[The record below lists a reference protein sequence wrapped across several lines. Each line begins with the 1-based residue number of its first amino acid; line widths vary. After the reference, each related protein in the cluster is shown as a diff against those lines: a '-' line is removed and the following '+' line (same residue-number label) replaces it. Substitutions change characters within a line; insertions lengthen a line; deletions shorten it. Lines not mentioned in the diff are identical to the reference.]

1 VLIADNSRIIDRYMI
16 ECFLKDQVDWNI
28 SCGQINPII

>member
-16 ECFLKDQVDWNI
+16 ECFLKDQVD
-28 SCGQINPII
+28 